1 MPPAPMEN
9 ALTTTPSGKLRAR
22 GLGLAFEGICGLH
35 NAITDVAGVAV
46 GYTTLIEGHGTLVA
60 GRGPVRTG
68 VTAILP
74 RPVETIH
81 QPLFAGFFSL
91 NGNGEL
97 SGTHYIEET
106 GKFGLPITITNTHSC
121 GVARDATIR
130 WAVDALADRYHDDFA
145 LPVAAETYDGFL
157 NDINGFHVE
166 TSHVLEAIGSAR
178 GGAIEEGSVGGGTGM
193 KCFGFKAGS
202 GTSSRLV
209 SFGGED
215 FTVGVFVQANFG
227 TRRHL
232 TVLGKNIGAD
242 PDLPQPQCGVPEK
255 QPDRQPERELSS
267 IIVIIATDAP
277 FLPHQLKRLARRATF
292 GIGRTGGMANHGSG
306 DLFLAFSTAG
316 SDFEPGAIRAAR
328 FVPDEDMDPFF
339 EAVVQATEEAI
350 LNAMIANEGM
360 TGRDGNFVPALP
372 HDAVRK
378 ALGLTG

>member
-1 MPPAPMEN
+1 MSPSSPSPAPMN
-9 ALTTTPSGKLRAR
+9 PSWKTTPSGKVRAR
-22 GLGLAFEGICGLH
+22 GLGLPFEGTCGPH

-46 GYTTLIEGHGTLVA
+46 GYTTLVGGHGALKQ
-60 GRGPVRTG
+60 GQGPVRTG

-121 GVARDATIR
+121 GIARDATIR
-130 WAVDALADRYHDDFA
+130 WAVETLADRYHDDFA

-166 TSHVLEAIGSAR
+166 TRHVLEAIGSAR
-178 GGAIEEGSVGGGTGM
+178 GGPVEEGSVGGGTGM

-202 GTSSRLV
+202 GTASRRV
-209 SFGGED
+209 SFDGQD
-215 FTVGVFVQANFG
+215 FTTGVFVQANFG

-232 TVLGKNIGAD
+232 TVLGQTIGAD
-242 PDLPQPQCGVPEK
+242 PELPQMLSGA
-255 QPDRQPERELSS
+255 PDRELSS

-316 SDFEPGAIRAAR
+316 SEFDPGAVRTAC

-350 LNAMIANEGM
+350 LNAMIANEAM
-360 TGRDGNFVPALP
+360 SGRDGNFVPALP
-372 HDAVRK
+372 HTAVRR
-378 ALGLTG
+378 ALGLDG

>member
-1 MPPAPMEN
+1 MSPTPMPRSW
-9 ALTTTPSGKLRAR
+9 TTTPSGKLRAR
-22 GLGLAFEGICGLH
+22 GLGLMFEGECGPH
-35 NAITDVAGVAV
+35 NAITDVAGVSL
-46 GYTTLIEGHGTLVA
+46 GYVTLMEGHGPLVP
-60 GRGPVRTG
+60 GQGPVRTG

-74 RPVETIH
+74 RPVAALH

-121 GVARDATIR
+121 GIARDATIR

-145 LPVAAETYDGFL
+145 LPVAAETYDGYL
-157 NDINGFHVE
+157 NDINGFHV
-166 TSHVLEAIGSAR
+166 TADHVVAAIDTAR
-178 GGAIEEGSVGGGTGM
+178 GGAVEEGSVGGGTGM

-209 SFGGED
+209 PYDGAD
-215 FTVGVFVQANFG
+215 FTTGVFVQANFG

-232 TVLGKNIGAD
+232 TVLGRTMGAD
-242 PDLPQPQCGVPEK
+242 PELPQMQST
-255 QPDRQPERELSS
+255 QPDRELSS
-267 IIVIIATDAP
+267 IIVVIATDAP

-306 DLFLAFSTAG
+306 DLFLAFSTANT
-316 SDFEPGAIRAAR
+316 DFAPGAVRAAR

-350 LNAMIANEGM
+350 LNAMIANEAM
-360 TGRDGNFVPALP
+360 TGRDGNVVPALP
-372 HDAVRK
+372 HAAVKR
-378 ALGLTG
+378 ALGLAD

>member
-1 MPPAPMEN
+1 MNPEWK
-9 ALTTTPSGKLRAR
+9 TTPSGKLRGR
-22 GLGLAFEGICGLH
+22 GLGLPFEGISGPF
-35 NAITDVAGVAV
+35 NAITDVPGVTV
-46 GYTTLIEGHGTLVA
+46 GYCTIIEGDGALKQGA
-60 GRGPVRTG
+60 GPVRTG
-68 VTAILP
+68 VTAIVP
-74 RPVETIH
+74 RPLETID

-106 GKFGLPITITNTHSC
+106 GKMALPVTITNTHSC
-121 GVARDATIR
+121 GIARDATIR
-130 WAVDALADRYHDDFA
+130 WAVDFLAERYHDDFA

-157 NDINGFHVE
+157 NDINGFHVRE
-166 TSHVLEAIGSAR
+166 SHVIEAIMAAQ
-178 GGAIEEGSVGGGTGM
+178 GGPIEEGSVGGGTGM

-209 SFGGED
+209 GYGGEE

-242 PDLPQPQCGVPEK
+242 PALPQMRANTK
-255 QPDRQPERELSS
+255 DMELGS
-267 IIVIIATDAP
+267 IIAVIATDAP

-292 GIGRTGGMANHGSG
+292 GIGRTGGMATHGSG
-306 DLFLAFSTAG
+306 DLFLAFSTAASELG
-316 SDFEPGAIRAAR
+316 GGALRTVR
-328 FVPDEDMDPFF
+328 FVPDEDIDPFF

-350 LNAMIANEGM
+350 LNSMIANEDM

-372 HDAVRK
+372 HEAVK
-378 ALGLTG
+378 AALGL